1 MVIGRAAYDILSG
14 CPNCNYVIFFI
25 VRYKAEEVEERGGG
39 PHGDVF
45 RCAQLASTKETP
57 PCQR

>member
-25 VRYKAEEVEERGGG
+25 VRYKAEEVEEGGGG

-45 RCAQLASTKETP
+45 LCAQLAPTKEAP
-57 PCQR
+57 SCQR